1 MSYCSL
7 SAQYLVHEKN
17 FSEDRVRKTIAR
29 IVANK
34 GKANQ
39 GRLESFFSVVP
50 KAAPAAGA
58 AKDAKGACVHG
69 LHIYS
74 FIVYFILLINAPC
87 ACSNAK
93 DAKGALCVLRG
104 CMLVVNDL

>member
-1 MSYCSL
+1 M
-7 SAQYLVHEKN
+7 HEKN

-58 AKDAKGACVHG
+58 AKDAKGE
-69 LHIYS
+69 
-74 FIVYFILLINAPC
+74 
-87 ACSNAK
+87 
-93 DAKGALCVLRG
+93 LCVQRVWRVRAGSRG
-104 CMLVVNDL
+104 PDYVASLLEHVLTSKLDAIPYFDAVTLPSAGSLSA